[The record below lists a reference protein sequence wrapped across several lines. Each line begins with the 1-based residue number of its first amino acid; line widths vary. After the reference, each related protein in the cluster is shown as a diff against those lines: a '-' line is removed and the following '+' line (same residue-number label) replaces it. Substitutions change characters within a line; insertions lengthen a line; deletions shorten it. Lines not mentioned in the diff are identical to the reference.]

1 MGGRAPLGAEK
12 ASQTQAIKFFFRRNG
27 EFLLSYRRYFF
38 LKFADGWFERWLGVG
53 LGLRFNL

>member
-1 MGGRAPLGAEK
+1 MGAEK

-53 LGLRFNL
+53 LGLGFNL